1 MATLAS
7 VNSLKVSIALAER
20 QVQRDQSQVQ
30 EDSAR
35 LDQSQAQLVRD
46 QRQLGAAQDQGRQA
60 QAPAATAAPQPN
72 LNRAITAL
80 PAVRTP
86 EPPKAQLNAQ
96 GQTIG
101 KLINIVA

>member
-1 MATLAS
+1 MATLTS
-7 VNSLKVSIALAER
+7 VNSLKVAVALAER
-20 QVQRDQSQVQ
+20 QVQRDQSQVS

-46 QRQLGAAQDQGRQA
+46 QHELNSVQEQSRNAQT
-60 QAPAATAAPQPN
+60 PAATGSR
-72 LNRAITAL
+72 LSKAIASL
-80 PAVRTP
+80 PAA
-86 EPPKAQLNAQ
+86 EAPPKPQVNAQ

>member
-1 MATLAS
+1 MATLTS
-7 VNSLKVSIALAER
+7 VNSLKVSVALAER

-46 QRQLGAAQDQGRQA
+46 QRELSSVQELSRNA
-60 QAPAATAAPQPN
+60 QAPALSVPK
-72 LNRAITAL
+72 LSKAITAL
-80 PAVRTP
+80 PAAAVAEAPAR
-86 EPPKAQLNAQ
+86 AQLNAQ